1 MFEIEEQ
8 AANVDVQNDVL
19 AQQEEQ
25 QPTSPVETET
35 QTQAFARRLKEEKAK
50 AKLEARQEI
59 AESFGY
65 SNWQE
70 YADAQTNNK
79 ILEKGMD
86 PDAVKDIL
94 KDLIYTNPDYVEAMK
109 YKQEKED
116 LEKEIFASN
125 SLKQLNETYGTNYTS
140 VDQLD
145 KPTMDAWNAG
155 TPLVNAYAAY
165 NMSTIVDLAVKKAVA
180 GRDNGKSH
188 LKNVSGSAEE
198 SKAREISQ
206 DELGIAKRLGLD
218 EEKFKEYVKKHN
230 K

>member
-8 AANVDVQNDVL
+8 AANVESPETDVSN
-19 AQQEEQ
+19 E
-25 QPTSPVETET
+25 QPTSPVDTET

-50 AKLEARQEI
+50 ARLEARQEI

-65 SNWQE
+65 STWQE

-79 ILEKGMD
+79 ILDKGMD

-94 KDLIYTNPDYVEAMK
+94 KDLIYTNPEYVEAMK
-109 YKQEKED
+109 YKQEKEE

-125 SLKQLNETYGTNYTS
+125 SLKLLNETYGTNYKS
-140 VDQLD
+140 VDELD
-145 KPTMDAWNAG
+145 KQTIDAWNAG

-165 NMSTIVDLAVKKAVA
+165 NMSTIIDSAVKKAMSA
-180 GRDNGKSH
+180 RDNGKSH

-198 SKAREISQ
+198 SKTREVSH
-206 DELGIAKRLGLD
+206 DEVRIAKAFGFSEDQLKD
-218 EEKFKEYVKKHN
+218 YIKKQN